1 MSKIE
6 LTAEQF
12 SSLDMLIKK
21 RENNDVDLDGRVAIV
36 VAKAVTACNDATL
49 YVTGCRF
56 TEKFK
61 IKAND
66 TAGTTPKDLAFVATY
81 NDAVPT
87 AQQVTFQV
95 IGVNEFAQIGIS
107 NQPDLDDLSNEEL
120 TVIAKNLP
128 LDELIELRNKAIVV

>member
-1 MSKIE
+1 MSKIQ

-21 RENNDVDLDGRVAIV
+21 RESGDIHWDGRVAIV

-49 YVTGCRF
+49 YATGCRF
-56 TEKFK
+56 TEKLN
-61 IKAND
+61 IKADD
-66 TAGTTPKDLAFVATY
+66 TAGMIPKDLALVTVH
-81 NDAVPT
+81 NDAVP
-87 AQQVTFQV
+87 VT
-95 IGVNEFAQIGIS
+95 QIVYVAATVL
-107 NQPDLDDLSNEEL
+107 NHPELDNLSNEEL